1 MADRK
6 KSFVQ
11 DNPALQFISS
21 ADPDPAAPAPRANRP
36 ETRSRRLQV
45 VLPPSLYERVRGRAE
60 RDGLSVNEFVNRALD
75 GALREG

>member
-21 ADPDPAAPAPRANRP
+21 ADPAPAPRANRP
-36 ETRSRRLQV
+36 ENRSRRLQV